1 MGAWWPASIWWWAS
15 LPYYIKSSENQWR
28 KLKYIYCWN
37 ARNDETLPNFIF
49 KKALKK
55 GREKETMGKDQK
67 RAGHKEVRE
76 SLSTETSTSHMK
88 HIN

>member
-1 MGAWWPASIWWWAS
+1 
-15 LPYYIKSSENQWR
+15 
-28 KLKYIYCWN
+28 
-37 ARNDETLPNFIF
+37 LPNFIF

-76 SLSTETSTSHMK
+76 SPSTETSTSHMK